1 MDFDINTIKL
11 PSQRILTKVKTLKL
25 TSKPENIS
33 IVERFIDDLRSE
45 FNIGDEV
52 YGNVLISLTEAAN
65 NAIIHGNKCD
75 EKKEVTID
83 YGVDARGKNLT
94 FIIKDQGPGFDYN
107 NLPDPTAP
115 ENLEKTS
122 GRGVFLMMQLAD
134 MVVFSDNGA
143 TVEMSFRL

>member
-1 MDFDINTIKL
+1 MKI
-11 PSQRILTKVKTLKL
+11 LKL
-25 TSKPENIS
+25 TSRPENIS
-33 IVERFIDDLRSE
+33 VVEKFIDDLKGE
-45 FNIGDEV
+45 LNIGDDV
-52 YGNVLISLTEAAN
+52 YGNILISLTEAAN

-75 EKKEVTID
+75 EKKEVSIE
-83 YGVDARGKNLT
+83 YGLDGRGKNLT

-143 TVEMSFRL
+143 TVEMSFRI

>member
-1 MDFDINTIKL
+1 MK
-11 PSQRILTKVKTLKL
+11 SLKIA
-25 TSKPENIS
+25 SKAENIHV
-33 IVERFIDDLRSE
+33 VEKFIDDIRSE
-45 FNIGDEV
+45 FNIGDDV

-65 NAIIHGNKCD
+65 NAMLHGNNAD
-75 EKKEVTID
+75 ESKEVEIM
-83 YGVDARGKNLT
+83 YGLDDRGKNLT

-134 MVVFSDNGA
+134 MVVFSDNGS
-143 TVEMSFRL
+143 TVEMSFRI